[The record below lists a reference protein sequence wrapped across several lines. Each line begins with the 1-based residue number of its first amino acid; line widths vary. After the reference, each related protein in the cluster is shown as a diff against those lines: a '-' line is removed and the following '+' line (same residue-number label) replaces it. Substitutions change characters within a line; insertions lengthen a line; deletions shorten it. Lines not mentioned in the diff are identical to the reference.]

1 MREHALICS
10 LTPHMPAV
18 SDAWTT
24 VRNEELSQH
33 PLLRWQ
39 GSKELEALLTSSWDA
54 HYTKLE

>member
-39 GSKELEALLTSSWDA
+39 GSKELEALLTSFWDA
-54 HYTKLE
+54 H